1 MTTPCW
7 CVNVLELE
15 DLSERCSADWRF
27 HSVEFV
33 VFENHLREAVK
44 VLGRYGKSA
53 ILVHEN
59 VSLNQVV
66 MRVKLSGYLYADGIS
81 FVPRVD
87 KCTAVYLQRYVPPA
101 GKDAYGTIGYHSHV
115 V

>member
-66 MRVKLSGYLYADGIS
+66 MRVKLSGYLYADGIRLAS
-81 FVPRVD
+81 CVD
-87 KCTAVYLQRYVPPA
+87 EGAVIYFQRYVPPT
-101 GKDAYGTIGYHSHV
+101 GKDTCGTIGYHGHV